1 MGRNDSKEVSDFTK
15 ELELAEAGDSKSMI
29 GVAHRYYYG
38 IGVNVDK
45 NVSFAWYKK
54 AVSIGSAD
62 GLWSL
67 ARLFY
72 LCGVVVTKD
81 PAEGERLLQEA
92 FGIYLKQA
100 NQGDAYSQNAV
111 GNMLS
116 SGEGV
121 AKSYEQ
127 ALEWYRLGASN
138 GNIWSMYSLA
148 EAYLYGRG
156 VVSDYDLAIE
166 WFARFAEKAGPDE
179 CYRLDR
185 IAASFRWG
193 WDGVLVDYERSMK
206 LVRIGVSYGGASCY
220 ATLGNYLH
228 EGIATQKDD
237 AGALECWRK
246 AASLGD
252 PKALMTLGDVYGA
265 GLMVEKNTGIAT
277 RYYMQA
283 ADLDPWLRSKI
294 SLKLYRL
301 DDFNSRFEAKKI
313 LEDILKVKPDGYW
326 ERSKMDPFSF
336 LGLAELLMKEC
347 IPPQPELAIRCYEKI
362 IEISTNHAPIAWR
375 SLGLMYLDGVGVPRD
390 YSESVKCFTKA
401 AMLGDSDA
409 CRELGFAYYLARG
422 VGLDYT
428 EAYAWWNIA
437 RSLGD
442 KKSEEEL
449 SSVEV
454 KMTKSQINDAQ
465 ARSTFL
471 HNSILVYRDEAKR
484 KNLSD

>member
-1 MGRNDSKEVSDFTK
+1 MGKNDSKEVSDFTK
-15 ELELAEAGDSKSMI
+15 ELALAEAGDSKSMI
-29 GVAHRYYYG
+29 GIAHRYYYG
-38 IGVNVDK
+38 IGVNIDK
-45 NVSFAWYKK
+45 NESFSWYKK

-67 ARLFY
+67 AKLFY
-72 LCGVVVTKD
+72 LSGVVVTKD
-81 PAEGERLLQEA
+81 PGEGERLLQEA

-100 NQGDAYSQNAV
+100 NQGDVYSQNAV

-121 AKSYEQ
+121 TKSYEQ

-148 EAYLYGRG
+148 EAFLYGRG
-156 VVSDYDLAIE
+156 VETDYDLAIE

-185 IAASFRWG
+185 IASSFRWG

-237 AGALECWRK
+237 AGALECWSK

-252 PKALMTLGDVYGA
+252 PMALMTLGDVYGA
-265 GLMVEKNTGIAT
+265 GLLVEKNTRIAT
-277 RYYMQA
+277 RYYMKA
-283 ADLDPWLRSKI
+283 AELNPWFRSKI

-301 DDFNSRFEAKKI
+301 GDFDSRFEAKKT
-313 LEDILKVKPDGYW
+313 LEDILKVKPDGWW
-326 ERSKMDPFSF
+326 ERAMMDSFSF

-347 IPPQPELAIRCYEKI
+347 IPPEPELAIRCYEKI

-375 SLGLMYLDGVGVPRD
+375 SLGVMYLDGVGVPRD

-471 HNSILVYRDEAKR
+471 HKSISVCRDEAKR